1 MTDLR
6 DFHETAT
13 YIKALNEYF
22 HGIQKRFDEAQTL
35 GEKLDLLVV
44 SKEIIST
51 ARRQI
56 VQCHVYL
63 ANRVRKNVSG
73 PHKNSERQTRCIR

>member
-6 DFHETAT
+6 DFHETAA
-13 YIKALNEYF
+13 YIEALNEYF

-35 GEKLDLLVV
+35 GEKLDLLAV

-51 ARRQI
+51 FNQPARHAKQFSHAQLVFEVI
-56 VQCHVYL
+56 GY
-63 ANRVRKNVSG
+63 SG
-73 PHKNSERQTRCIR
+73 FTVNDFCEGH